1 MIHSKSRP
9 RPRFPWLLLL
19 ALAAS
24 RPALALQVVDAR
36 DGETALAKISRKEV
50 THLCRS
56 WPHPQVTGNAGE
68 FVLKKDD
75 EKGQVFIRPVSP
87 DSTKPIN
94 LFVSTER
101 STIGLLL
108 QPVDTPSDAIVIREA
123 REAATGPARIER
135 SGRHVRTMKNLL
147 LAMAEDALPDDM
159 EVREPGRELT
169 LWPGARF
176 TLQRQWLG
184 SGVVGEKYQLVN
196 TGASALELAERDLF
210 KRGVMAVSVEQAA
223 LRPGETTQL
232 FVIRERRADD

>member
-1 MIHSKSRP
+1 MGG
-9 RPRFPWLLLL
+9 
-19 ALAAS
+19 
-24 RPALALQVVDAR
+24 D
-36 DGETALAKISRKEV
+36 
-50 THLCRS
+50 
-56 WPHPQVTGNAGE
+56 
-68 FVLKKDD
+68 
-75 EKGQVFIRPVSP
+75 
-87 DSTKPIN
+87 
-94 LFVSTER
+94 
-101 STIGLLL
+101 TIGLLL

-169 LWPGARF
+169 LWPGARL

-184 SGVVGEKYQLVN
+184 AGVVAEKYQLVN
-196 TGASALELAERDLF
+196 TGGSALDLAERDLF